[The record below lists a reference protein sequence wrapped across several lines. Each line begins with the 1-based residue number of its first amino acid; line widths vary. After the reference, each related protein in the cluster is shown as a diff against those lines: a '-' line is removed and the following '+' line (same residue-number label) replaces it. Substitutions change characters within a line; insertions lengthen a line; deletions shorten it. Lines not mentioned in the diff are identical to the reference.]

1 MGMVNTVGRL
11 LLLALSSMSIS
22 PTSTINLHQPIVMA
36 TNSTTAT
43 SSVPLVVCSYQTGP
57 VHGQDAIADP
67 QSAIRGSRSVRD
79 QCPDVNSW
87 SVERSVLQEGEV
99 LKEYVKYVCS

>member
-1 MGMVNTVGRL
+1 MGMVNTGKTTTTRSLINVN
-11 LLLALSSMSIS
+11 IT
-22 PTSTINLHQPIVMA
+22 TSTINLHQPIVMA

-67 QSAIRGSRSVRD
+67 QSSIRGSRSVRD

-99 LKEYVKYVCS
+99 LKEYVKYVCP